1 MKDVPSRRRHI
12 CLFCCHAELLHVAC
26 HIVTACGIFIH
37 FNLNNLKI
45 LTANGKRLTT
55 NCSLRFEVNAN
66 LKVSNNEHS
75 LTSPEQKCTGEFG
88 TLAGDKSPS
97 LPGTTNRGLWKV

>member
-66 LKVSNNEHS
+66 LKVSNVCY
-75 LTSPEQKCTGEFG
+75 L
-88 TLAGDKSPS
+88 PS
-97 LPGTTNRGLWKV
+97 KWERSITFVIKY

>member
-66 LKVSNNEHS
+66 LKVSIIRFSKRLVLLSRQIE
-75 LTSPEQKCTGEFG
+75 
-88 TLAGDKSPS
+88 GD
-97 LPGTTNRGLWKV
+97 V